1 MQIRIL
7 VADDS
12 ASDRLIIKHM
22 LKEFN
27 ILTARDGMET
37 IQMLN
42 EHDGIN
48 ILILDLNNNTHNHI
62 CIIQDITERKQIEL
76 ERKYINEHQRLTGL
90 YNCDYFE
97 VFFADDIKQRK
108 SLKRALVGINLSNIQ
123 SVTVNYGLIYTHDL
137 IKR

>member
-48 ILILDLNNNTHNHI
+48 ILILDLNMPNMN
-62 CIIQDITERKQIEL
+62 
-76 ERKYINEHQRLTGL
+76 G
-90 YNCDYFE
+90 FE
-97 VFFADDIKQRK
+97 VLEVMRNHERYRK
-108 SLKRALVGINLSNIQ
+108 VRTIILTNQEELDNEIRGLKLGAIRLYS
-123 SVTVNYGLIYTHDL
+123 
-137 IKR
+137 